1 MVRTSF
7 ENFDAITSA
16 SYNSLPLKSPP
27 IYRPNYLKTKKIH
40 PVITAPLP
48 RPEYKPPPPQLTYI
62 EMNSTFYDVLK
73 RKKADQI
80 QKVF

>member
-16 SYNSLPLKSPP
+16 SYNSPPLKSPP

-48 RPEYKPPPPQLTYI
+48 LPNISPP
-62 EMNSTFYDVLK
+62 
-73 RKKADQI
+73 
-80 QKVF
+80 

>member
-16 SYNSLPLKSPP
+16 SYNSPPLKSPP

-48 RPEYKPPPPQLTYI
+48 LPNISPPPQLTYI
-62 EMNSTFYDVLK
+62 KMNSTFYDVLK